1 MKKIIIPVF
10 LCIILL
16 FTGCTSNSM
25 TNKISDKLLSDTEY
39 VKSHIIGTWSS
50 SDGEIVEF
58 YSNGIVVNYTPV
70 KEYDMANI
78 LDGVMMDGG
87 SYSVESELKS
97 IGYSGYTIPEPD
109 SYTDEELQSYADYA
123 QSTQNI
129 GITLK
134 YNFWGAI
141 EDKYIL
147 HEFQNEDTLI
157 IGKEKTL
164 TRIGK
169 TDPVNND
176 ISGLYINEEDSNLGI
191 RIINSQ
197 NGEQSY
203 FDWVD
208 INKNLE
214 LYGECVINEDEIILK
229 DDSGSNFAFQHNENQ
244 LVETGSDSLPG
255 SGLSYK
261 KISNLKYTTS
271 LSDSN

>member
-1 MKKIIIPVF
+1 MKKTITLTF

-16 FTGCTSNSM
+16 FSGCANNM
-25 TNKISDKLLSDTEY
+25 TNKYNDKLLSDTEY
-39 VKSHIIGTWSS
+39 VKSHILGVWSS

-70 KEYDMANI
+70 KEQDIANI
-78 LDGVMMDGG
+78 MDDVMSDGG

-109 SYTDEELQSYADYA
+109 SYTDEELQSYTDYA
-123 QSTQNI
+123 QNSQNI

-157 IGKEKTL
+157 IGGKTTL
-164 TRIGK
+164 TRIGE
-169 TDPVNND
+169 TDPINNE
-176 ISGLYINEEDSNLGI
+176 ISGLYINEEDNNLGI
-191 RIINSQ
+191 RIINQSNEKQ
-197 NGEQSY
+197 NY

-208 INKNLE
+208 IDKNLE
-214 LYGECVINEDEIILK
+214 LYGKCEVNGEQIILK
-229 DDSGSNFAFQHNENQ
+229 DDSDSDFAFQHNEKE
-244 LVETGSDSLPG
+244 LVETGSDKLQG
-255 SGLSYK
+255 SNLTYR
-261 KISNLKYTTS
+261 KISNLKYLTS
-271 LSDSN
+271 STD